1 MTKRFILKVITFLI
15 SLIDYFNKKKII
27 NFFQKKFNKKKLKI
41 IDIGAHKGETIELF
55 IKNFVVDKIYAFEPN
70 IELYKE
76 LSKKSSYKKENI
88 NIYNY
93 GVGLKKEKKN
103 INIMIDSSSST
114 LNDLNKNTDYYKRKM
129 KFFSF
134 IGKKEDFI
142 KKKQEITLINLSDFI
157 FQKENSIDILK
168 IDTEGYEFNILSG
181 MKNQDFD
188 KVSYIYFEHHYD
200 LMIKKGY
207 KFSEINYLL
216 KKNNFKQ
223 KLKLK
228 MKFRKSFE
236 YIYESKKKSL
246 ASIIVVNY
254 NNAKYLKYS
263 ISSAINQSYKNKE
276 VIVVDDK
283 STDNSIKVLN
293 SYKDKIKVIRIK
305 KNDRKNR
312 LSSEPVLGGEPG

>member
-88 NIYNY
+88 NIYNN
-93 GVGLKKEKKN
+93 GVGLKKKKKN

-236 YIYESKKKSL
+236 YIYVNKKF
-246 ASIIVVNY
+246 
-254 NNAKYLKYS
+254 
-263 ISSAINQSYKNKE
+263 
-276 VIVVDDK
+276 
-283 STDNSIKVLN
+283 
-293 SYKDKIKVIRIK
+293 
-305 KNDRKNR
+305 
-312 LSSEPVLGGEPG
+312 

>member
-93 GVGLKKEKKN
+93 GVGLKKKKKN

-236 YIYESKKKSL
+236 YIYESKKK
-246 ASIIVVNY
+246 II
-254 NNAKYLKYS
+254 S
-263 ISSAINQSYKNKE
+263 
-276 VIVVDDK
+276 
-283 STDNSIKVLN
+283 
-293 SYKDKIKVIRIK
+293 
-305 KNDRKNR
+305 
-312 LSSEPVLGGEPG
+312 

>member
-55 IKNFVVDKIYAFEPN
+55 IRNFVVDKIYAFEPN

-157 FQKENSIDILK
+157 LQKENSIDILK

-236 YIYESKKKSL
+236 YIYESKKK
-246 ASIIVVNY
+246 II
-254 NNAKYLKYS
+254 S
-263 ISSAINQSYKNKE
+263 
-276 VIVVDDK
+276 
-283 STDNSIKVLN
+283 
-293 SYKDKIKVIRIK
+293 
-305 KNDRKNR
+305 
-312 LSSEPVLGGEPG
+312 